1 MFMNKKCIVFCT
13 YAITPRLM
21 CYVSLK
27 PLVRINE
34 GNMVKLNK
42 AKKKKKSSE
51 LLMVF
56 WKLVGSLLRREN
68 NCLGCLY
75 MIKKEPF
82 ARGEGEGVGE

>member
-42 AKKKKKSSE
+42 AKKKKKKA
-51 LLMVF
+51 V
-56 WKLVGSLLRREN
+56 N
-68 NCLGCLY
+68 Y
-75 MIKKEPF
+75 
-82 ARGEGEGVGE
+82 

>member
-1 MFMNKKCIVFCT
+1 MSQSSIKGMFMNKKCIVFCT

-42 AKKKKKSSE
+42 AKKKKKKQWITDGVLE
-51 LLMVF
+51 TCGIFVEE
-56 WKLVGSLLRREN
+56 REQ
-68 NCLGCLY
+68 LFGL
-75 MIKKEPF
+75 PLHD
-82 ARGEGEGVGE
+82 